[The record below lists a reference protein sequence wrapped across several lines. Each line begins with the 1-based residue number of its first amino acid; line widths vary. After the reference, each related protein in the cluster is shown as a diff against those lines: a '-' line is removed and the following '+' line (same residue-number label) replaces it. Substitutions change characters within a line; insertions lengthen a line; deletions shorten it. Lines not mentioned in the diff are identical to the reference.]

1 MRKIGAIL
9 CLIVLVGCTATFRNH
24 GYVPSED
31 ELAALELGKDTRDSG
46 IEAVGAPGFGGV
58 LDSSAFF
65 YVQSRVRNEMFYA
78 PTVIDRQVVALSF
91 DSAGVLRNVERFGLE
106 DGQVGPL
113 ARRVTD
119 NSVQNNGLLR
129 QLLRNWGNFNPAGA
143 LAQN

>member
-9 CLIVLVGCTATFRNH
+9 CLIVLMGCSATYRNH

-31 ELAALELGKDTRDSG
+31 ELAALELGKDTRDSV

-58 LDSSAFF
+58 LDSSAFY
-65 YVQSRVRNEMFYA
+65 YVQTRVKNEMFYK
-78 PTVIDRQVVALSF
+78 PTSVDRQVVAISF
-91 DSAGVLRNVERFGLE
+91 DSAGRLRNVERFGLE
-106 DGQVGPL
+106 DGQIVPL

-119 NSVQNNGLLR
+119 NSVQNNGLVR
-129 QLLRNWGNFNPAGA
+129 QLLRNLGNFNPADA

>member
-1 MRKIGAIL
+1 M
-9 CLIVLVGCTATFRNH
+9 
-24 GYVPSED
+24 PSED
-31 ELAALELGKDTRDSG
+31 ELASLELGKDTRDSV

-58 LDSSAFF
+58 LDSDAFF

-78 PTVIDRQVVALSF
+78 PTVIERQVVALSF

-106 DGQVGPL
+106 DGQVVPL

-129 QLLRNWGNFNPAGA
+129 QLLRNLGNFNPAGA